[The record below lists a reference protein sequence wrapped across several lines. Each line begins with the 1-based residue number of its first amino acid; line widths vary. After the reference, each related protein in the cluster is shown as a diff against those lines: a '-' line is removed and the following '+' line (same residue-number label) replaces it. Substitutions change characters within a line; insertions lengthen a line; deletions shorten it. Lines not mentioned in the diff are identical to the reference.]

1 MEVGVMKMMKATSAA
16 LAMGA
21 IGLLMTGSVSLA
33 RDAMTLH
40 IEVISDDDAGE
51 SMKMAMPIDLIAA
64 MAGSIDTDKLVTVD
78 VLDELSHE
86 GFDLRKFW
94 EQIKDSDINE
104 FFSLEVK
111 DAKIRAWRAD
121 GMFRITVD
129 ASESDQEF
137 AGRKG
142 AMVEITVPEGF
153 MDILIDSDGR
163 IEPENLVATLR
174 SMGPMTLVHVETD
187 KESVRV
193 WLE

>member
-1 MEVGVMKMMKATSAA
+1 MKMMKATSAA

-94 EQIKDSDINE
+94 EQIKESNINE